1 MHEEWEKLPPIEGL
15 VIVVE
20 DDPLLRLLTV
30 EILSEMGMRCLDFST
45 ADDALTHVLGMS
57 DSCPLVIADQGL
69 PGELQG
75 ADFIELINEKWP
87 TTATILTSGYAL
99 DPSMVPPSTIYLDK
113 PWSMND
119 LMMAVAKLLRPG
131 DPRLKRHEG

>member
-1 MHEEWEKLPPIEGL
+1 MHEEWEKLPPIEGR

-30 EILSEMGMRCLDFST
+30 EILSEMGMRCLAFST

-99 DPSMVPPSTIYLDK
+99 DPSMVPSSTIYLDK

-131 DPRLKRHEG
+131 DPRIKRHEG

>member
-45 ADDALTHVLGMS
+45 ADDALSHVLGMS

-99 DPSMVPPSTIYLDK
+99 DPSMVPSSTIYLNK

-131 DPRLKRHEG
+131 DPRPKTS

>member
-30 EILSEMGMRCLDFST
+30 EILSEMGMRCVDFST

-99 DPSMVPPSTIYLDK
+99 DPSMVPSSTIYLDK

>member
-1 MHEEWEKLPPIEGL
+1 MHEKWEKLPLIEGL

-30 EILSEMGMRCLDFST
+30 EILSEIGMRSLDFST
-45 ADDALTHVLGMS
+45 ADEAFTHMLSMS

-69 PGELQG
+69 PGDLQG
-75 ADFIELINEKWP
+75 ADFIELIKDKWP

-99 DPSMVPPSTIYLDK
+99 DPAMVPSSTTYLDK
-113 PWSMND
+113 PWSMDD
-119 LMMAVAKLLRPG
+119 LMTAVAKLLQPG
-131 DPRLKRHEG
+131 DPRLKPS

>member
-45 ADDALTHVLGMS
+45 ADDALSHVLGMS

-99 DPSMVPPSTIYLDK
+99 DPSMVPSSTIYLDK

-131 DPRLKRHEG
+131 DPRPKTS

>member
-1 MHEEWEKLPPIEGL
+1 MHEDWEKLPPIEGL

-20 DDPLLRLLTV
+20 DDPSIRLLTV
-30 EILSEMGMRCLDFST
+30 DILSEVGMRTLDFST
-45 ADDALTHVLGMS
+45 ADEALTHLLSTS

-75 ADFIELINEKWP
+75 ADFIKIIKEKWP

-99 DPSMVPPSTIYLDK
+99 DPSMVPSSTIYLGK
-113 PWSMND
+113 PWSMTE

-131 DPRLKRHEG
+131 DPRLKTS